1 MFKLYEGTGN
11 QRRVHPL
18 DNEEVEGVN
27 GQANKTFQDLKV
39 SHHYEC
45 RVRVITSS
53 SGLTPP
59 TFKSKWTKMPQE
71 IKLCTQPFLSSCR
84 HVLPVHID
92 TFHIISSDHMN
103 KYATIDVHLLN

>member
-39 SHHYEC
+39 SHNYEC

-53 SGLTPP
+53 GDFTPP

-71 IKLCTQPFLSSCR
+71 IKSCTQPFLSSYVPC
-84 HVLPVHID
+84 

-103 KYATIDVHLLN
+103 KFETIDAHLLN